1 MSRIFNLVGDD
12 SFLINDY
19 PLMADTSNG
28 EIVTLSFPNEL
39 VTVTT
44 GKNRNT
50 IYAKNESGSQ
60 VDVECKLMRGSKA
73 DRFLN
78 GLLANQENDFVGFPL
93 MNGAFVKRLGNGQGK
108 VTYDTY
114 IITGMVFVKNPDV
127 KSNTDGDG
135 EQATI
140 TYNLKGALA
149 TRGIL

>member
-19 PLMADTSNG
+19 PLITDTANG
-28 EIVTLSFPNEL
+28 EVVTITFPSEL

-44 GKNRNT
+44 GKNKNT
-50 IYAKNESGSQ
+50 IYAKNEAGNQ

-78 GLLANQENDFVGFPL
+78 GLLANQENDFVAFNL

-108 VTYDTY
+108 VTYDNY
-114 IITGMVFVKNPDV
+114 VLTGLVFVKKPDV
-127 KSNTDGDG
+127 SANTEGGD